1 MVVVVSKLVVE
12 DNYRLVGVGGEIC
25 SGKVSW
31 VEMVWELE
39 EVVVVETCSGKASSV
54 VVVVVVTCSG
64 RGA

>member
-1 MVVVVSKLVVE
+1 MVSKLVVE
-12 DNYRLVGVGGEIC
+12 ETCRLEGVVGETC

-39 EVVVVETCSGKASSV
+39 EVVVVETCSGKASW
-54 VVVVVVTCSG
+54 VVVVVTCSG

>member
-1 MVVVVSKLVVE
+1 MVSKLVGE
-12 DNYRLVGVGGEIC
+12 ETCRLEGVVGETC

-39 EVVVVETCSGKASSV
+39 EVEVVGTCSGKASWV
-54 VVVVVVTCSG
+54 VMVAVVTCSG